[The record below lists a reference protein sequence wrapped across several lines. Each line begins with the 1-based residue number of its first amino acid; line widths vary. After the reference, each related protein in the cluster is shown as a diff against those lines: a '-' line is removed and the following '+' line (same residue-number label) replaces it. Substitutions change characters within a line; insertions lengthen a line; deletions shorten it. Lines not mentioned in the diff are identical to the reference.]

1 MVLKPRNPWKPQG
14 LEELREHSTL
24 GPSEGVCA
32 CLSLGFGLLVSRALE
47 NTFVL
52 FSASQFVLI
61 YYGSPRKGVQVPRR
75 QKPHSSKDKRRVFSI
90 LLEF

>member
-1 MVLKPRNPWKPQG
+1 MPALVLVLDFWSP
-14 LEELREHSTL
+14 EL
-24 GPSEGVCA
+24 
-32 CLSLGFGLLVSRALE
+32 LE